1 MAADDPIAVISRA
14 WEVAGMIPT
23 TRVGALD
30 IAEVISERI
39 GSYVDMAF
47 MEFVAVEGGC
57 IHCWYMNSGG
67 EGPSFHI
74 QLISS
79 GEGWEIE
86 LTEHPPGTEQ
96 NIEIP

>member
-1 MAADDPIAVISRA
+1 MTPATRISS
-14 WEVAGMIPT
+14 
-23 TRVGALD
+23 LD
-30 IAEVISERI
+30 IAGAICEHI
-39 GSYVDMAF
+39 GSYVDMTF
-47 MEFVAVEGGC
+47 MEFVVVEGNR

-74 QLISS
+74 QLISNDD
-79 GEGWEIE
+79 GWTMD